1 MWILYM
7 LFETLSV
14 LVYFYAV
21 FTSIVIWKGL
31 MCTVSSAMDQFP
43 YLHTLHV
50 TWKPALPL
58 KKKNYRNQ
66 FSQWKRRSG
75 QNLSSLQVDMIKIG
89 QKVTIRCQKDGKW
102 GLRNLLTPTRCCH
115 HLAMFS
121 EVEQRQSIHGIQPR
135 FLHCKRYWRNEDKA
149 TPWKLGR

>member
-1 MWILYM
+1 M

-58 KKKNYRNQ
+58 KKKTI
-66 FSQWKRRSG
+66 G
-75 QNLSSLQVDMIKIG
+75 ISSVNEKEEVDK
-89 QKVTIRCQKDGKW
+89 T
-102 GLRNLLTPTRCCH
+102 
-115 HLAMFS
+115 
-121 EVEQRQSIHGIQPR
+121 
-135 FLHCKRYWRNEDKA
+135 
-149 TPWKLGR
+149 